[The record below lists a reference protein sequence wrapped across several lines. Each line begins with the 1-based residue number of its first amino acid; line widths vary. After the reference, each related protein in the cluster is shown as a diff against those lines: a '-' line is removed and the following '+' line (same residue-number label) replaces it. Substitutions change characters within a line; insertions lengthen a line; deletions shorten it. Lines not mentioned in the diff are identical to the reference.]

1 MPDYDLDLTPEIR
14 GELSARVS
22 AMDHGQ
28 VMPRLLELTAYR
40 RPTAAQRAER
50 DMLTERQIWI
60 ESMADRGIDVVNPDP
75 SALMARADRGG
86 NLPPNRPPG
95 SQPRPPS
102 GRYADRAYRVLD
114 ALHRRGL
121 PDHGAAVADRVCRS
135 PMGAGDDPEGARD
148 LGQRWL
154 AVCGSPEYERAFA
167 SIVADP
173 VGGGAALTEAE
184 RAAWR
189 AGRQVQ
195 NALGEGGS
203 GNYLV
208 PVMLDPTILLS
219 SAGSSN
225 PLRQVA
231 RVETI
236 VTSEWRGVTG
246 STTAEWLGAGS
257 EAADKTPTLLQ
268 PEVPVFKASSF
279 VPFDVELEADAQ
291 DLMGQL
297 GSVLTDAAEVL
308 RSAAYVTGGGS
319 TEPSGFV
326 PGSTAVDNASG
337 AFVAADVR
345 TLQNS
350 LPPRFSAGASWLA
363 NIAVLN
369 QVGQFET
376 TNGALAFPELRTGN
390 PPSLLH
396 KPARECSDMSGDYST
411 TGSLFLAYGD
421 FAKGFL
427 IADRIGATIELV
439 SHLFGANGRPTGQRG
454 AFLWLRTGSDVLIP
468 AAISVLKKTA

>member
-1 MPDYDLDLTPEIR
+1 MSDIRNEAADAGVPSETIQALIDEVGALDDVAEIDR
-14 GELSARVS
+14 
-22 AMDHGQ
+22 
-28 VMPRLLELTAYR
+28 RLLHLASFPR
-40 RPTAAQRAER
+40 MSAAKHAER
-50 DMLTERQIWI
+50 RMLDERRVGLVTLGNYL
-60 ESMADRGIDVVNPDP
+60 AGDTRGAEGPGIP
-75 SALMARADRGG
+75 SAVTGA
-86 NLPPNRPPG
+86 NRPPG

-102 GRYADRAYRVLD
+102 GRYADRAARVLD
-114 ALHRRGL
+114 GLHRRGL

-154 AVCGSPEYERAFA
+154 SVCGSPEYETAFA
-167 SIVADP
+167 AIISDP

-195 NALGEGGS
+195 AALGEGGS

-208 PVMLDPTILLS
+208 PVMLDPTVLLS
-219 SAGSSN
+219 SAGSNN
-225 PLRQVA
+225 PLRQIS

-236 VTSEWRGVTG
+236 VTAEWRGVTG

-268 PEVPVFKASSF
+268 PEVPVYKASAF
-279 VPFDVELEADAQ
+279 VPFDIELEGDAQ

-337 AFVAADVR
+337 AFVASDVR

-376 TNGALAFPELRTGN
+376 SNGALAFPGCGPGTRRRCCTSPPASAVTCPATTRPRT
-390 PPSLLH
+390 
-396 KPARECSDMSGDYST
+396 ACSWPTATSPR
-411 TGSLFLAYGD
+411 GS
-421 FAKGFL
+421 
-427 IADRIGATIELV
+427 
-439 SHLFGANGRPTGQRG
+439 
-454 AFLWLRTGSDVLIP
+454 
-468 AAISVLKKTA
+468 